1 MDDVS
6 LRLEAAATRA
16 RYTRRELMVVAAARE
31 IRDGEI
37 VFVGMRLPLLG
48 FGLARATHAP
58 NAIGLF
64 ENGIIRDRPPDT
76 LIYTMSDPPNVAGA
90 VSCLGLLDVMSLL
103 QQGRVDV
110 GFIGGAEMDPLGNLN
125 TTRTNP
131 LGRTIRL
138 PGSGG
143 AADIAS
149 LAQRTIVIMEHEP
162 RRFRPHVAYVTSP
175 GHFPGRKRGGPATL
189 ITTLGVFDLTA
200 GRVRLKSVHP
210 GVAPDQVRAQ
220 TGFPVD
226 AEGDIPVTVPPT
238 PAELDYIRRADPRGF
253 WTGDAG
259 SD

>member
-1 MDDVS
+1 VGGSQGGVADG
-6 LRLEAAATRA
+6 EQ

-31 IRDGEI
+31 IRDGEV

-58 NAIGLF
+58 NIVGLF
-64 ENGIIRDRPPDT
+64 ENGIIRDRPPEA
-76 LIYTMSDPPNVAGA
+76 LLYTMSDPPNIAGA

-125 TTRTNP
+125 TTRTSA
-131 LGRTIRL
+131 GGKTVRL

-162 RRFRPHVAYVTSP
+162 RRFRPHVEYVTSP
-175 GHFPGRKRGGPATL
+175 GHFPGRRRGGPATL
-189 ITTLGVFDLTA
+189 ITTLGVFDLTT
-200 GRVRLKSVHP
+200 GRVRLKSMHP
-210 GVAPDQVRAQ
+210 GVALDDIRAR
-220 TGFPVD
+220 TGFPVEV
-226 AEGDIPVTVPPT
+226 EGEPQVTVPPT
-238 PAELDYIRRADPRGF
+238 TSELVYIRRADPQGF
-253 WTGDAG
+253 WTGG
-259 SD
+259 TRSD